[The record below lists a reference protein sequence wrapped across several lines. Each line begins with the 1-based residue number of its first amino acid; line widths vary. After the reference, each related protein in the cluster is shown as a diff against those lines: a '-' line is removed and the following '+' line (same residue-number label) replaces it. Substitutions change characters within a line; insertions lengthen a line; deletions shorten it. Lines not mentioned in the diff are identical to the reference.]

1 MKIKVTYTKFN
12 VLVPRLVAKVYRVTP
27 FGLPDGVT
35 TSAFTQEGGI
45 LVGTGAGAYIE
56 KAPGTDG
63 TYLKYDSTAAGGVT
77 ADIPALDIA
86 DSANHLINGGFDFA
100 QRQAPGSLTTI
111 ADGAYSADRWMIERE
126 NADLQYIRQDAAGET
141 GLTCRYYGQW
151 KKITNAGKFLIC
163 QPLEFADSLPFRGKT
178 INFQVKMKCSDPATV
193 KISIVQLAAAGT
205 ADTIPATIAAAW
217 GADTVNPT
225 LGANLASIATPVS
238 CSVETTWQTFQI
250 TADYPATAK
259 NLVVMIWTDSDWAVD
274 ETLSVAEAGLY
285 FGSTLRSWTPRP
297 IAQELA
303 LARRY
308 CFAMDQAQ
316 AINLLGQAMR
326 EGTAIIDT
334 PLRYPVEMRANPTL
348 GQIGSTAWAAA
359 GPSGNQVAF
368 YNYAA
373 SAYATI
379 TGGLTLAI
387 VDTGKT
393 GAMLRCT
400 AATSFSGTAGD
411 PGILYAG
418 NAAYLYLS
426 AEL

>member
-1 MKIKVTYTKFN
+1 
-12 VLVPRLVAKVYRVTP
+12 VAKVYRVTP
-27 FGLPDGVT
+27 FGFPDGIT
-35 TSAFTQEGGI
+35 TNAFTQVGGI
-45 LVGTGAGAYIE
+45 LAGTGAGTYIE
-56 KAPGTDG
+56 KSPGANG
-63 TYLKYDSTAAGGVT
+63 TYLKYDSTQPGGVT
-77 ADIPALDIA
+77 ADIPSLDIQ

-100 QRQAPGSLTTI
+100 QRQAPGTLTTI

-141 GLTCRYYGQW
+141 GLTSRYYGQF
-151 KKITNAGKFLIC
+151 KKITNAGKILIC
-163 QPLEFADSLPFRGKT
+163 QPLEFVDSIPFRGKT
-178 INFQVKMKCSDPATV
+178 INFQVQMKASDPANV

-205 ADTIPATIAAAW
+205 IDTLPAAIVTAW
-217 GADTVNPT
+217 GANTVNPT
-225 LGANLASIATPVS
+225 LGANLASITTPVT
-238 CSVETTWQTFQI
+238 CDVETTWQTFQI
-250 TADYPATAK
+250 TADYPTTAK

-285 FGSTLRSWTPRP
+285 FGSIQRSWTPRP

-303 LARRY
+303 LAERY

-316 AINLLGQAMR
+316 AVNMLGSGVR
-326 EGTAIIDT
+326 ELTALIDT

-348 GQIGSTAWAAA
+348 GQVGSTAWAAA

-373 SAYATI
+373 GAYATI
-379 TGGLTLAI
+379 TGALTLSI
-387 VDTGKT
+387 VDTGKNAAT
-393 GAMLRCT
+393 LRCT
-400 AATSFSGTAGD
+400 AATSFSGTAGN